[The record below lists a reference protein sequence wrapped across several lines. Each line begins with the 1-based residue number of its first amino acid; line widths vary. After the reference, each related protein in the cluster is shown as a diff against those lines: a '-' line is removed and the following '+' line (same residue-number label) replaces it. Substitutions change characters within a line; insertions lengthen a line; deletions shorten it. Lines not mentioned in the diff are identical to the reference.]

1 MCAIQYRSIV
11 QAGSATDLQ
20 LQSRL
25 SQVRD
30 AMETIGAGG
39 GDLTHRL
46 DASGR
51 DEIAQFMRSLS
62 EMQGSL
68 HRIVS
73 QVRESADSIR
83 VLVKGASLL
92 IAGEKLPRRGRG
104 DSSFHLVER
113 GFGRFVRLL
122 RLTSACDAGR
132 ARAVLTRG
140 ELRITVPK
148 IVERRGRSIAI
159 AITTDRPVA

>member
-1 MCAIQYRSIV
+1 MRPRIQAVALPSEIGEFAEDVRRIFLELGRASGS
-11 QAGSATDLQ
+11 GSADALTGDCNPPVDLYETDEAL
-20 LQSRL
+20 
-25 SQVRD
+25 
-30 AMETIGAGG
+30 
-39 GDLTHRL
+39 
-46 DASGR
+46 
-51 DEIAQFMRSLS
+51 EIAMDVP
-62 EMQGSL
+62 G
-68 HRIVS
+68 V
-73 QVRESADSIR
+73 SADSIR

-122 RLTSACDAGR
+122 RLTTACDAGR
-132 ARAVLTRG
+132 ARAVLAHG

-148 IVERRGRSIAI
+148 IVERRGRAIAI